1 MRIGVYSPNWI
12 GDSVIAIPFIQ
23 TLRIQEPEAEI
34 IVVCKDWVAGVY
46 ENHPSVTEVLPLSQ
60 SHLNGIINLFKTG
73 TGLKKYDFDKFFTLT
88 DSFRSA
94 LVLWL
99 SKAEKRY
106 GYAGQ
111 IRSIFLTDSIP
122 PPAQIMHRSEKYL
135 SLINSSLKAFGK
147 PKIHLSN
154 SEIKWA
160 SQEIRRLGLKR
171 PIALFPFSIA
181 SNRTIPGKILKD
193 WIKDSGEDHLVF
205 GSKNDIDSAKRLIS
219 LCDGVSIKSVC
230 GKYSLRESIALI
242 STCKFALATDSGLG
256 HISAAL
262 GIPTVSFFGVG
273 KETVTAPRGDKN
285 IIIKYC
291 NPCLG
296 DLCIDQNE
304 ERTCIKE
311 ISRSNIEYAVNSM
324 TNL

>member
-1 MRIGVYSPNWI
+1 MKIGVYSPNWI

-111 IRSIFLTDSIP
+111 MRSILLTNSIP
-122 PPAQIMHRSEKYL
+122 LPAQIMHRSEKYL
-135 SLINSSLKAFGK
+135 SLISSSLKSFGK

-160 SQEIRRLGLKR
+160 SQEIHRLGFRR
-171 PIALFPFSIA
+171 PTALFPFSIA
-181 SNRTIPGKILKD
+181 SNRTIPGNRLKD
-193 WIKDSGEDHLVF
+193 WIKDSGKDHLVF
-205 GSKNDIDSAKRLIS
+205 GSKNDINSAKRLIS
-219 LCDGVSIKSVC
+219 LCDGVSIQSVC

-242 STCKFALATDSGLG
+242 STCKFALAADSGLG
-256 HISAAL
+256 HISVAL

-273 KETVTAPRGDKN
+273 NDIVTAPRGDKN

-291 NPCLG
+291 SPCLG

-304 ERTCIKE
+304 DRTCIKE